1 MFDPRIVEILK
12 KNNRYHTP
20 SSGEPLMLT
29 GGLRVRKN
37 PLPIMN
43 SDPDTLAVGDPISTR
58 LIGGKGKR
66 VQLNELQNGIEVTR
80 GGSIKSIGKMI
91 KKGAKSLGKVVLK
104 DVIQPVVKD
113 VIQPVASKYAREQLT
128 KFITKEALPMAE
140 EVAPLVLMAA
150 GRAKRVVSD
159 KMRRRAD
166 LVKNIMRKQGMSLP
180 QASRH
185 IKENCIEY

>member
-1 MFDPRIVEILK
+1 MFDPRIVQILK
-12 KNNRYHTP
+12 QNNRNHTP

-37 PLPIMN
+37 PIPILN
-43 SDPDTLAVGDPISTR
+43 SEPDTLAVGEPIPTR

-91 KKGAKSLGKVVLK
+91 KKGAKSIGKVVL
-104 DVIQPVVKD
+104 KD
-113 VIQPVASKYAREQLT
+113 VIQPVASKYARDQLT
-128 KFITKEALPMAE
+128 KFITKEALPVAE

-150 GRAKRVVSD
+150 GRKRVISD

-166 LVKNIMRKQGMSLP
+166 LVRNIMNKQGMSLP

-185 IKENCIEY
+185 IKENNIEY

>member
-1 MFDPRIVEILK
+1 MFDQRIVEILK
-12 KNNRYHTP
+12 QNNRNHTP

-37 PLPIMN
+37 PLPILN
-43 SDPDTLAVGDPISTR
+43 NEPDTLAVGDKIPTR

-66 VQLNELQNGIEVTR
+66 VQLNELQNGIEVNR
-80 GGSIKSIGKMI
+80 GGSMKSIGKII

-104 DVIQPVVKD
+104 DVIQPV
-113 VIQPVASKYAREQLT
+113 ASKYARDQLT
-128 KFITKEALPMAE
+128 KFITKEALPVAE

-166 LVKNIMRKQGMSLP
+166 LVRNLMREQGMSLP

>member
-1 MFDPRIVEILK
+1 MFDPRIVQILK
-12 KNNRYHTP
+12 QNNRNHTP

-37 PLPIMN
+37 PLPILN
-43 SDPDTLAVGDPISTR
+43 SEPDTLAVGSPIPTR

-66 VQLNELQNGIEVTR
+66 VQLNEMQNGIEVNR
-80 GGSIKSIGKMI
+80 GGSMKSIGKII
-91 KKGAKSLGKVVLK
+91 KKGAKSLGKGV
-104 DVIQPVVKD
+104 QHD
-113 VIQPVASKYAREQLT
+113 VIQPVASKYARDQLT
-128 KFITKEALPMAE
+128 KFITKEALPVAE

-150 GRAKRVVSD
+150 GRGSGKAKRVISD

-166 LVKNIMRKQGMSLP
+166 LVKKLMREQGMSLP

-185 IKENCIEY
+185 IKENGIEY